1 MDFRL
6 LLKRPEIENSNLFDV
21 HGFWLLAWLVVL
33 FVLFVCCLLA
43 KMLLVGK
50 HNNTCEAETI
60 VLVPRKVLGTIVKS
74 MPSVLFVSFVRQD
87 TDYFLLLVACCSL
100 VPPVN
105 DEK

>member
-21 HGFWLLAWLVVL
+21 HGFWLLGCLV
-33 FVLFVCCLLA
+33 VCCLLA

-74 MPSVLFVSFVRQD
+74 MPSVFICVFCSPRYNIIFCCLWLVVRSCHQ
-87 TDYFLLLVACCSL
+87 
-100 VPPVN
+100 
-105 DEK
+105 